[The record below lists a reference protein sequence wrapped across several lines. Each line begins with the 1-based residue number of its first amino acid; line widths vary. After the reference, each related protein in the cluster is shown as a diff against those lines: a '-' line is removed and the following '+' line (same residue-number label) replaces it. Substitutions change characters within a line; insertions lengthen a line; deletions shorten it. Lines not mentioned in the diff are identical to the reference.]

1 MPAIDARWKSKCA
14 PACIFVAAKQ
24 RLVLPVS
31 AKETVRAPIETEAVH
46 GATVT
51 LLTRFLNPSVPWI
64 WLLNVL
70 PNERMEWWNTR
81 VPVNRRGDIFS
92 GEVRCLGY
100 DLQLSTQEFLSC
112 AEVFED
118 QGITLIQSWNRMPNT
133 LELSRLSQNRHE
145 ILRSNGAFL
154 AIYLTHSHET
164 ALVSSYEAGYLS
176 SLPGT

>member
-1 MPAIDARWKSKCA
+1 M
-14 PACIFVAAKQ
+14 
-24 RLVLPVS
+24 S
-31 AKETVRAPIETEAVH
+31 AKKTVRAHVETEAVH

-81 VPVNRRGDIFS
+81 VPVNRRGYIFS

-100 DLQLSTQEFLSC
+100 DLQLSTCEFLAC

-118 QGITLIQSWNRMPNT
+118 QGITLIQSRNRMPST
-133 LELSRLSQNRHE
+133 LELTRLSENRHE

-154 AIYLTHSHET
+154 AIYLPHAHET
-164 ALVSSYEAGYLS
+164 AVVSSYEPGYLS
-176 SLPGT
+176 SLTGT

>member
-1 MPAIDARWKSKCA
+1 
-14 PACIFVAAKQ
+14 
-24 RLVLPVS
+24 
-31 AKETVRAPIETEAVH
+31 
-46 GATVT
+46 
-51 LLTRFLNPSVPWI
+51 
-64 WLLNVL
+64 
-70 PNERMEWWNTR
+70 MEWWNTR